1 MANEPHIFFCSP
13 SSVLCHP
20 ASLLALKM
28 ALTATIVV
36 LASVAV
42 ERSGPFIGAL
52 IAALPTAAAA
62 AYIILGLEHS
72 ASFVSASAVGS
83 LAANA
88 AVAIFALVYA
98 ALAQRHALFLSLG
111 IALLFWFCSAA
122 ALRTF
127 EWTAPHAL
135 ALNVI
140 VYGATIALSA
150 PYRRIARVP
159 AFARRRYD
167 LVLRA
172 FTAAVVVAGV
182 TTASHRIGSFT
193 SGVFAVFPIV
203 MSSLAVVLHPRLGG
217 KASAAVF
224 AHAQPPLFGLA
235 LGFGAVHYL
244 AEPLG
249 IWWAYLAGLTTA
261 AAWSGMLW
269 LLRVRLAKVW
279 NAFAD

>member
-1 MANEPHIFFCSP
+1 MPDEPHILFCSP

-28 ALTATIVV
+28 AFTATIVV
-36 LASVAV
+36 AASVAV

-62 AYIILGLEHS
+62 AYTILGLEHS
-72 ASFVSASAVGS
+72 AAFVSASAVGS

-98 ALAQRHALFLSLG
+98 ALAQRHGLLLSLG
-111 IALLFWFCSAA
+111 IALLFWLCAAA
-122 ALRTF
+122 ALQTF
-127 EWTAPHAL
+127 AWTAPL
-135 ALNVI
+135 ALVLNAV

-150 PYRRIARVP
+150 PYRRSARVP
-159 AFARRRYD
+159 AFARGRYD

-172 FTAAVVVAGV
+172 FTAAVVVAAV
-182 TTASHRIGSFT
+182 TTASHRIGAFA
-193 SGVFAVFPIV
+193 SGIFAVFPIV
-203 MSSLAVVLHPRLGG
+203 MSSLALVLHPRLGG
-217 KASAAVF
+217 RASAAVF

-235 LGFGAVHYL
+235 LGFCAVHYL

-249 IWWAYLAGLTTA
+249 VWWAYLAGLAIA

-269 LLRVRLAKVW
+269 LLRIRAAKVR
-279 NAFAD
+279 NASS